1 MKMINKVISIID
13 DINEWTGRAA
23 AFLGIILMGVVVFEV
38 IMRYVF
44 NRPHIWAM
52 EMCGFMLLGITFF
65 GGGYVLL
72 HNGHVK
78 VDILYMKFP
87 PRVRALIDLI
97 IYPVLLF
104 ICIVLVW
111 YGGEATYDS
120 LIHGYRTHSIWAPI
134 IWPSQIIVPI
144 GGILIGLQF
153 FAKWLRDFII
163 VIGGVGLE
171 DKLSSKTSMN

>member
-1 MKMINKVISIID
+1 MRRINRVLNIID
-13 DINEWTGRAA
+13 DINEWIGKAA
-23 AFLGIILMGVVVFEV
+23 AFLGIILMGIVVYEV
-38 IMRYVF
+38 IMRYF
-44 NRPHIWAM
+44 LNRPHIWAM
-52 EMCGFMLLGITFF
+52 EMCGFMLLGMTFF

-78 VDILYMKFP
+78 VEILYDKFP

-97 IYPVLLF
+97 TYPVLVF

-120 LIHGYRTHSIWAPI
+120 LIHSYRTHSAWAPI
-134 IWPSQIIVPI
+134 IWPSQMIVPI

-153 FAKWLRDFII
+153 FAKWIRDFIM
-163 VIGGVGLE
+163 VIKGIKLE
-171 DKLSSKTSMN
+171 TKLSSKRA